1 MNLSRKKRRWVSIG
15 VGVIGLVTIVGLSD
29 LLFLIPREETIP
41 TPMAESEMVTT
52 TAPIAT
58 PDEINVP
65 LSIPTTTTSTPKTGN
80 EFKL

>member
-41 TPMAESEMVTT
+41 TPTIESEVVTT
-52 TAPIAT
+52 TPN
-58 PDEINVP
+58 EINVP
-65 LSIPTTTTSTPKTGN
+65 LTIPTTTTSTQKTEN